1 MNLDDLNLNSEHEL
15 VKSHSCSG
23 RMERRYSEQLC
34 DLFDEYKDF
43 LCNVFEVGDISF
55 INVWKK
61 RFGFIEQGS
70 EFYELL
76 LSNEKFTQII
86 GDDETS
92 FTGHVCRLGDVT
104 YVVVVWLLQ
113 KNRMNPVIY
122 IRKKEELLL

>member
-1 MNLDDLNLNSEHEL
+1 MDLNDLNLNSENEL

-23 RMERRYSEQLC
+23 RMERRYSEHLC
-34 DLFDEYKDF
+34 NLFDEYKDF

-61 RFGFIEQGS
+61 RFGFIEKQS
-70 EFYELL
+70 DFYDLL

-86 GDDETS
+86 GDDENS
-92 FTGHVCRLGDVT
+92 FTGHVCRLGGVI
-104 YVVVVWLLQ
+104 YIVVEWIVE
-113 KNRMNPVIY
+113 KNGFNPVIY

>member
-1 MNLDDLNLNSEHEL
+1 MDLNDLEIDNEHEL

-34 DLFDEYKDF
+34 DLFYEYRDF
-43 LCNVFEVGDISF
+43 LCNVFEVGDIGF

-61 RFGFIEQGS
+61 RFGFIEKNS
-70 EFYELL
+70 DFYDLL
-76 LSNEKFTQII
+76 LSNEKFTQTI

-104 YVVVVWLLQ
+104 YIVVEWMLE
-113 KNRMNPVIY
+113 KNTFNPVIY
-122 IRKKEELLL
+122 IRKKEELSL